1 MCHCDD
7 NNFNIVVCGKTNK
20 RVTGTGIWVIFIE
33 NPFLNQEVYIL
44 CVEEIKGGGV
54 GQIYMMGKSLNKYED
69 TIHNVQNN
77 IEMKS

>member
-1 MCHCDD
+1 M
-7 NNFNIVVCGKTNK
+7 VCGKTNK
-20 RVTGTGIWVIFIE
+20 SVTGTGIWVIFIV

-44 CVEEIKGGGV
+44 CVEEIKGGG
-54 GQIYMMGKSLNKYED
+54 GWKYMMGKSLNKYED

>member
-20 RVTGTGIWVIFIE
+20 SVTGTGIWVIFIV

-44 CVEEIKGGGV
+44 CVEEIKGGV
-54 GQIYMMGKSLNKYED
+54 DKCMGKSLNKYD
-69 TIHNVQNN
+69 AKIHDVQNN